1 MALPASEAGRRHQA
15 GQTCAQLLS
24 VCCYEQKR
32 KWLLVDKLQ
41 FSYKKGKG
49 DRMGAGA
56 VVREQD
62 RNEKGDEERI
72 ISGRKTSI
80 SRVKALGLDSKQ
92 SLQHRS
98 TGWLLCWGSGRG
110 CLWPQWERRPILLN
124 QPCQPALQLH
134 RVASACEFLF
144 QTFKTVF
151 LLLPLI

>member
-1 MALPASEAGRRHQA
+1 MS
-15 GQTCAQLLS
+15 
-24 VCCYEQKR
+24 KR
-32 KWLLVDKLQ
+32 ANGCWWTNSSL
-41 FSYKKGKG
+41 SYKKGQG

-62 RNEKGDEERI
+62 RNENGDKERI

-80 SRVKALGLDSKQ
+80 RRAKALGLDSEQ

-98 TGWLLCWGSGRG
+98 TGWLLCWGLGQGVCGLSGRG
-110 CLWPQWERRPILLN
+110 GPILLN